1 MSRAIALVAARGWV
15 AALGACSQG
24 AGGAS
29 EPPKEATPTK
39 IVIPSAEAS
48 ELRAGPS
55 AQATPSGSAT
65 SLAEEVSS
73 VGEDAP
79 FPPMAP
85 RRDAEGSTVRRIA
98 CGKTFC
104 AAGAEACTFVSG
116 GWQCVPSTAEMTNG
130 LQCDDGTDCEAG
142 KTCCASFASAAFWA
156 ACSKRRGAG
165 SDCSDELCEEGGAP
179 CPAGTACVEGSCRVE
194 TTPTCVGK
202 KRCAKD
208 SYCLWGKE
216 RKCLTQ
222 EELRARPSAGLD
234 LEEGVLACTRA
245 SDCNGQ
251 RCCTSGLGISRTFC
265 SNECDAYNS
274 GVICDT
280 VADCAHL
287 KPVYCMGEESCRL
300 ACSRDP
306 ASDQPPTVTPPWT
319 KVCVKAP

>member
-1 MSRAIALVAARGWV
+1 M
-15 AALGACSQG
+15 
-24 AGGAS
+24 
-29 EPPKEATPTK
+29 
-39 IVIPSAEAS
+39 
-48 ELRAGPS
+48 
-55 AQATPSGSAT
+55 
-65 SLAEEVSS
+65 
-73 VGEDAP
+73 
-79 FPPMAP
+79 
-85 RRDAEGSTVRRIA
+85 
-98 CGKTFC
+98 
-104 AAGAEACTFVSG
+104 
-116 GWQCVPSTAEMTNG
+116 
-130 LQCDDGTDCEAG
+130 
-142 KTCCASFASAAFWA
+142 
-156 ACSKRRGAG
+156 
-165 SDCSDELCEEGGAP
+165 
-179 CPAGTACVEGSCRVE
+179 E